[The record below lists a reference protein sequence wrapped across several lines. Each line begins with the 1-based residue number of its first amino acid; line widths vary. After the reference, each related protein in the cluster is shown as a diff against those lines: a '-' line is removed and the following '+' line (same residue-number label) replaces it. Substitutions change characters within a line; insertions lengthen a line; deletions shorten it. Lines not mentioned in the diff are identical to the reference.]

1 MNTISKLVTN
11 NTAWLVLMI
20 SALALEFIALVFQYV
35 MNLAPCIMCVYQ
47 RVALFSIL
55 LAGLVGYF
63 SCSYKL
69 GRLLAFVLWAIGAI
83 WGLLIAIEH
92 VDMQNAAFS
101 LFFTC
106 EFIPNFPTWAPLH
119 EWIPFLFE
127 ATGDCSD
134 INWQFLG
141 YSMPQWMIVVYAIYT
156 AFFAVIF
163 GARILNLK
171 QL

>member
-1 MNTISKLVTN
+1 MNTINQLATKN
-11 NTAWLVLMI
+11 KAWLALMI
-20 SALALEFIALVFQYV
+20 SALALECCALIFQFV
-35 MNLAPCIMCVYQ
+35 MHLEPCIMCVYQ
-47 RVALFSIL
+47 RVAIFSIV
-55 LAGLVGYF
+55 LAGIVGYF
-63 SCSYKL
+63 ACQYKV
-69 GRLLAFVLWAIGAI
+69 GRLLAFAFWAIGAI
-83 WGLLIAIEH
+83 WGLIIAIEH
-92 VDMQNAAFS
+92 VDMQGAAFS
-101 LFFTC
+101 LFFSC

-156 AFFAVIF
+156 AAFAVIF
-163 GARILNLK
+163 GSRIINLK